1 MTVSSVRIA
10 PPSAVKE
17 AAPARLVDR
26 FGRIARDLRISLTDR
41 CNLRCSYCMPPEGLE
56 WLPTEDTLSDEEVV
70 RLARIGVELL
80 GFRDLRFTG
89 GEPLLRRGLEDI
101 IAQCAVLTTDEGRRP
116 GIALTTNALGLDKRA
131 HSLAKAGLDRV
142 NVSLDTLDPQHYAQ
156 ITRRDRL
163 RDVLT
168 GLDAAAKA
176 GLRPIKVNAVVLR
189 GINDADLPDLLD
201 FCLDRGIELR
211 IIEQMPIGPPST
223 WDRQKILTRDDI
235 LHLLST
241 RHILSPLDR
250 VDLHSPTRS
259 WSVDG
264 DPQRLVGIIASVSEP
279 FCQACDRTRL
289 TSDGMI
295 RSCLFSTE
303 EKDLRTL
310 LRSGATDEQ
319 IGEAWCEAMW
329 VKPLAHG
336 LDTDAFATPSRTMSA
351 IGG

>member
-1 MTVSSVRIA
+1 
-10 PPSAVKE
+10 
-17 AAPARLVDR
+17 
-26 FGRIARDLRISLTDR
+26 
-41 CNLRCSYCMPPEGLE
+41 MPPEGLE

-80 GFRDLRFTG
+80 GIRDLRFTG

-235 LHLLST
+235 LHLLFNPSY
-241 RHILSPLDR
+241 PL
-250 VDLHSPTRS
+250 P
-259 WSVDG
+259 
-264 DPQRLVGIIASVSEP
+264 P
-279 FCQACDRTRL
+279 
-289 TSDGMI
+289 
-295 RSCLFSTE
+295 
-303 EKDLRTL
+303 
-310 LRSGATDEQ
+310 
-319 IGEAWCEAMW
+319 
-329 VKPLAHG
+329 
-336 LDTDAFATPSRTMSA
+336 
-351 IGG
+351 